1 MPLELIPATDSLTD
15 VVVASI
21 TGVVSLL
28 AILISLIN
36 ANGSASRAA
45 FAELKSVVDAM
56 KVELTQTRDEL
67 RETKRELNKE
77 RRARIRYE
85 QWARTLDKLLTQHD
99 IKHPDLD
106 DIDPEREEEKD

>member
-67 RETKRELNKE
+67 RETKLELNKE
-77 RRARIRYE
+77 RRARYRYE
-85 QWARTLDKLLTQHD
+85 QWARTLDKLLTQHNID
-99 IKHPDLD
+99 HPDLD
-106 DIDPEREEEKD
+106 DVEPVQDEEKE

>member
-1 MPLELIPATDSLTD
+1 
-15 VVVASI
+15 
-21 TGVVSLL
+21 
-28 AILISLIN
+28 
-36 ANGSASRAA
+36 
-45 FAELKSVVDAM
+45 M
-56 KVELTQTRDEL
+56 KVDLAQTRDEL

-106 DIDPEREEEKD
+106 DIDPEREEEKE